1 LESLVRAFEPP
12 QDEQPFDGNVTGRTF
27 KLVRVIRYRNSFLP
41 VIRGRI
47 SDSPHGGT
55 TVRVRMTLHL
65 FTALFMAAWLGF
77 VGAGVAWSS
86 LGDLD
91 NIDPDTFLL
100 LGMMLFGVLL
110 PVVGST
116 PRPAKQSASYELHLH
131 RIHRSSDEISHD
143 RTPIDNYLT
152 PVHLRRPTEHE
163 KNPARPVS
171 PDGSLLVRAHRR

>member
-1 LESLVRAFEPP
+1 VPFWTFQIDSPLPGTAVENRIRQLLRTKRKQTFLDSLVGAFEPP
-12 QDEQPFDGNVTGRTF
+12 QDEPPFDGSVTGRTF
-27 KLVRVIRYRNSFLP
+27 RLVRVIGYRNSFLP

-65 FTALFMAAWLGF
+65 VTALFMAAWLGF

-91 NIDPDTFLL
+91 NIDPHTSLL

-110 PVVGST
+110 PVVGFYPEARKAERLLRT
-116 PRPAKQSASYELHLH
+116 ALAQNPRQ
-131 RIHRSSDEISHD
+131 R
-143 RTPIDNYLT
+143 DN
-152 PVHLRRPTEHE
+152 
-163 KNPARPVS
+163 
-171 PDGSLLVRAHRR
+171 